1 MWFYKANNGV
11 GQIQEFTASL
21 MVERGGTR
29 WLVLLQRKM
38 RGGDA
43 RCHGASGF
51 SESATVSAVCSL
63 FRYVPNGHE
72 CASNSRLADLRLDFP
87 TSLAWG

>member
-1 MWFYKANNGV
+1 MTRTGNLRRVSWLK
-11 GQIQEFTASL
+11 E
-21 MVERGGTR
+21 EGTR

-43 RCHGASGF
+43 RCRGARGF

-72 CASNSRLADLRLDFP
+72 CALNSMLADLGLDFP
-87 TSLAWG
+87 TFLARG